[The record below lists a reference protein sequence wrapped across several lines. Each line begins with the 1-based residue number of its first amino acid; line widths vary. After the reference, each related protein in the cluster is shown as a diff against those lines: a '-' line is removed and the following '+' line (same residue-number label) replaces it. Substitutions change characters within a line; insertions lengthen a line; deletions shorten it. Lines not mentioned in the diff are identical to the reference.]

1 MNACSGTLI
10 CAVAS
15 VTRAILISLK
25 HITYSRGTHYT
36 HERSIDR
43 ANYQDNEKFSLNS
56 RSTSYRDEPE
66 KTRANKNKTANASQ
80 LRLQPA

>member
-15 VTRAILISLK
+15 VSRAILISQK

-36 HERSIDR
+36 RERSIDR

-66 KTRANKNKTANASQ
+66 KTQANKNKTANASQ